1 MKKLLWG
8 LLIVGAAFCAQAEY
22 LYWQVTQ
29 DTIDESKFLS
39 ENLEKG
45 VTYFGQLRY
54 GEGTDYLNYLT
65 YDENMGV
72 IPSGEKV
79 LVDLDVL
86 AGDPTANSY
95 YIEILKYDDVKKDFV
110 GVAKSEVTS
119 YADLSKN
126 GYIGDVL
133 KLPTLEAW
141 TGGVGYTVPEPTG
154 ALMMLFG
161 MAFLGLKRRKA

>member
-1 MKKLLWG
+1 MKKLLFG
-8 LLIVGAAFCAQAEY
+8 LLIIGASFAAQAEF

-29 DTIDESKFLS
+29 DTIKASTFLS
-39 ENLEKG
+39 ENLEQG

-54 GEGTDYLNYLT
+54 GVGTDYLNYST
-65 YDENMGV
+65 YDEVMGA

-86 AGDPTANSY
+86 AGNPTANSY
-95 YIEILKYDDVKKDFV
+95 YIEILKYDDVKHDFI

-119 YADLSKN
+119 YADLSQN
-126 GYIGDVL
+126 GFVGSELSLPSL
-133 KLPTLEAW
+133 KAW
-141 TGGVGYTVPEPTG
+141 TGGVGYTVPEPTS

-161 MAFLGLKRRKA
+161 MAFLGLKRRKV

>member
-1 MKKLLWG
+1 MKKLLFG
-8 LLIVGAAFCAQAEY
+8 LLIVGASFAAQAEF

-29 DTIDESKFLS
+29 ETIDASTFLT

-54 GEGTDYLNYLT
+54 GAGTDYLNYST
-65 YDENMGV
+65 YEEMGV

-95 YIEILKYDDVKKDFV
+95 YIEILKYDDVKQDFI

-126 GYIGDVL
+126 GFVGSELSHPSL
-133 KLPTLEAW
+133 KAW
-141 TGGVGYTVPEPTG
+141 TGGVGYTVPEPTS

-161 MAFLGLKRRKA
+161 MAFLGLKRRKV